1 MINVEAKPCHVN
13 LLHQIGRTVTSLPFR
28 GEMDNQAEGIIKAE
42 RLVQHGYGLIIAF
55 NHMSKGDPPQV
66 IKNVV
71 FKNKIFNKKPIVLPI
86 AFHENKI
93 WFNVLQGM
101 TNGKLMPI
109 VTQSTIDLGK
119 NKGRELND
127 GLKEYF
133 NEAVAALGRGEIVL
147 IAPQGT
153 RQSSLG
159 SPERPAIGTLLAS
172 AAKHKINRFA
182 LLVVGVN
189 IQGAS
194 SYKKED
200 VGGLNLGKKYIL
212 RPGECFTYREIMEH
226 EGVQGKFRQV
236 DNLIFAKLSEVVPS
250 AYV

>member
-1 MINVEAKPCHVN
+1 MINVEAKPSHVK
-13 LLHQIGRTVTSLPFR
+13 LRHLIGRTAVSLFFR
-28 GEMDNQAEGIIKAE
+28 SEIHTQAEGIIKAE
-42 RLVQHGYGLIIAF
+42 RLVWHGHGLIIAF

-66 IKNVV
+66 IRNVV
-71 FKNKIFNKKPIVLPI
+71 FKNKVLNKKPIVLPI
-86 AFHENKI
+86 ALHENKI
-93 WFNVLQGM
+93 LFKVLQGM

-109 VTQSTIDLGK
+109 VTQNTIDLGK
-119 NKGRELND
+119 NKGRDLND
-127 GLKEYF
+127 GLKEYL

-159 SPERPAIGTLLAS
+159 NPEKPAIGTLLAS
-172 AAKHKINRFA
+172 AARQKINRFA
-182 LLVVGVN
+182 LLVVGVD

-212 RPGECFTYREIMEH
+212 RPGECFTYEEIMEH
-226 EGVQGKFRQV
+226 ESVREEFRQV
-236 DNLIFAKLSEVVPS
+236 DNLVFAELRKVVPL
-250 AYV
+250 AYR